1 MAPSVPIDRE
11 EILEGIRGWV
21 EIETPTIEPEAV
33 NQLVTKVENDY
44 LALGATTERIPGRD
58 GFGDLLK
65 VRTPWGGD
73 KPGLLVLAHLDTVH
87 PLGTLEHNLR
97 FRVEGD
103 RAYGPGIYDMKGGGY
118 LGFYAFQQFR
128 KHNLETPLPIT
139 FLYNSDEELSSQS
152 SRPVIEEEARKA
164 RYVLVLE
171 PAREGGKVVTARKGS
186 ARFNIRITGRPSHS
200 GSKHA
205 EGRSAIKELAR
216 QIIDLEAMTDYDTG
230 LTVNVGVISGGTR
243 PNVIPETATAMVDM
257 RVPTAEIADEAV
269 VKVLSLKPYDPDVKV
284 EVTGEL
290 KRPPY
295 ERLPHNI
302 EIFEHAKRLAAEI
315 GFELRDLKT
324 GGGSDG
330 NFTAST
336 IPTLDGMGVDG
347 AGAHTFDEHLLVS
360 SLEPRATLVIRLMET
375 LS

>member
-21 EIETPTIEPEAV
+21 EIETPTVEPEAV
-33 NQLVTKVENDY
+33 NRLVTKVENDY
-44 LALGATTERIPGRD
+44 RALGATTQRIPGRD

-65 VRTPWGGD
+65 VRTPWGD
-73 KPGLLVLAHLDTVH
+73 DSPGVLVLAHLDTVH
-87 PLGTLEHNLR
+87 PKGTLEKDLR

-118 LGFYAFQQFR
+118 LGFYAFRQFR
-128 KHNLETPLPIT
+128 RQNRETPLPIT
-139 FLYNSDEELSSQS
+139 FLYNSDEELSSPT
-152 SRPVIEEEARKA
+152 SRPVIEEEAGKA

-171 PAREGGKVVTARKGS
+171 PAREGGKIVTARKGS
-186 ARFNIRITGRPSHS
+186 ARFNIRITGRPAHS

-216 QIIDLEAMTDYDTG
+216 QIIALEEMTDYETG

-243 PNVIPETATAMVDM
+243 PNVIPATATAYVDM
-257 RVPTAEIADEAV
+257 RVPTAEIAEEAV
-269 VKVLSLKPYDPDVKV
+269 AKVLALKAYDPDVTV

-302 EIFEHAKRLAAEI
+302 ELFAHAKELAAEI

-330 NFTAST
+330 NFTART
-336 IPTLDGMGVDG
+336 VPTLDGLGVDG
-347 AGAHTFDEHLLVS
+347 TGAHTFEEHLLVS
-360 SLEPRATLVIRLMET
+360 SLEPRAALVIRLMET